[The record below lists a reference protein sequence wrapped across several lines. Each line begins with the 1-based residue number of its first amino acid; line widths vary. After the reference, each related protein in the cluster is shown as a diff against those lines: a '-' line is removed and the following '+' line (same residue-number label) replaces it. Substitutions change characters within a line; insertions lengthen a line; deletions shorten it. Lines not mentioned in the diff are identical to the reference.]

1 MIFVHGGRSDCEL
14 DDCGHVW
21 GERECRGKSR
31 WEVTEKATMES
42 LSAVPSDNQT
52 HRVLQ
57 HEKLCAGHVSTYVQ
71 HNHQIHW
78 RITTVALCSKKEVVA
93 EECEIGTTAKK
104 AILVGINYPRTKA
117 KLRGCINDVWRIHRC
132 LIEKYDFYEHD
143 ITVLIDTDESYMEP
157 NGKNIRSVLTRLV
170 QSAEPGDV
178 LFMHYS
184 GHGTRLLA
192 KTREDGDTSY
202 DECIVPSD
210 MNLIIDDDYREFVV
224 RHTVEDTVKS
234 RGVFHS
240 TTDDDRDIELPHKQ
254 CGYVKNRILG
264 LVGSLAQEFLKQKLD
279 SNDGGGY
286 AKPAME
292 TKVERKYEAYVGSSS
307 MKPRL
312 SKRRNFDE
320 WPTPIMNQE
329 TTTINRLLSMS
340 ATKHL

>member
-1 MIFVHGGRSDCEL
+1 
-14 DDCGHVW
+14 
-21 GERECRGKSR
+21 
-31 WEVTEKATMES
+31 MES

-57 HEKLCAGHVSTYVQ
+57 HEKLSAGHVSTYVQ

-234 RGVFHS
+234 RGVHIPS
-240 TTDDDRDIELPHKQ
+240 SLRHQIDD
-254 CGYVKNRILG
+254 
-264 LVGSLAQEFLKQKLD
+264 
-279 SNDGGGY
+279 
-286 AKPAME
+286 
-292 TKVERKYEAYVGSSS
+292 
-307 MKPRL
+307 
-312 SKRRNFDE
+312 
-320 WPTPIMNQE
+320 
-329 TTTINRLLSMS
+329 
-340 ATKHL
+340 